1 VKSASACFRRKKEIK
16 VDVYTGLF
24 PEELKGII
32 RDYDT
37 IKFNKGGKM
46 PEEKGEEKGFVIKDK
61 RIFSQEDEEK
71 QEDVKEPSKEE
82 IKAKEAASEK
92 SKEAEDQLPEINF
105 PTFIISL
112 NASALVNLGAIED
125 PASGKK
131 VKNLLLAKQTI
142 DILSMLEEKTRG
154 NLTEDEE
161 KILKNI
167 LYDLR
172 IIYVK
177 EKV

>member
-1 VKSASACFRRKKEIK
+1 
-16 VDVYTGLF
+16 
-24 PEELKGII
+24 
-32 RDYDT
+32 
-37 IKFNKGGKM
+37 M

-61 RIFSQEDEEK
+61 RIFSQEEQDLKEEDKEPEKEETKAQEAASAEK
-71 QEDVKEPSKEE
+71 QE
-82 IKAKEAASEK
+82 AEA
-92 SKEAEDQLPEINF
+92 QLPEINF

-125 PASGKK
+125 PSSGKK
-131 VKNLLLAKQTI
+131 VKDLPIAKQTI

-154 NLTEDEE
+154 NLTEEE
-161 KILKNI
+161 EQILKNI

-177 EKV
+177 EKE